1 MMETE
6 RLRIRDW
13 QQSDYEPYA
22 KLCSDSDVMRYFPH
36 TLTKQQSDDQ
46 LDLMRRLIA
55 ERGWGFWAVEL
66 KATGQL
72 IGFVG
77 LHYQDENSGIPNAP
91 FVEIGWRLAAEFWG
105 IGYAPEAADKVLE
118 FAFNHLKRSEVYA
131 FTALPNQPSQR
142 VMQKLGMEN
151 TGQDFNH
158 PKLEAD
164 HPLERHCLYCITRQ
178 QWQSKAN

>member
-22 KLCSDSDVMRYFPH
+22 KLCSDSHVMRYFPH

-91 FVEIGWRLAAEFWG
+91 FVEIGWRL
-105 IGYAPEAADKVLE
+105 EA
-118 FAFNHLKRSEVYA
+118 
-131 FTALPNQPSQR
+131 
-142 VMQKLGMEN
+142 
-151 TGQDFNH
+151 
-158 PKLEAD
+158 
-164 HPLERHCLYCITRQ
+164 
-178 QWQSKAN
+178 